1 MSREEVMKKL
11 NEIFCDLFDDDDI
24 VLTDATT
31 ADDID
36 EWDSLEQINIINECE
51 TVFKIRFNMQEVT
64 SLKNVGEM
72 VDMITAK
79 LQ

>member
-1 MSREEVMKKL
+1 MKREDVFKKL
-11 NEIFCDLFDDDDI
+11 NEIFCDLFDDDSI
-24 VLTDATT
+24 VLEDGTT

-36 EWDSLEQINIINECE
+36 DWDSLEQINIINMCE
-51 TVFKIRFNMQEVT
+51 KEFSVKFNMQEVT

-72 VDMITAK
+72 VDMICAK